1 MKAATRG
8 QRREDAVERRNE
20 VEGEQHLFFGP
31 APRPK
36 AQRMIDLFD
45 EVKQLATIKKQQN
58 AELMTQALKF
68 ENEKIIDNFLDPPG
82 DTVIDIPGEGKDDLR
97 SYVDAVHSIKQKI
110 KQIYTVID
118 DVEVLR
124 KKINLAIT
132 TEQENELSV
141 LLNMQIKNGNNII
154 HSIKVE
160 IKNVRKKFLLKCQQ
174 NKIMKKNIHDNLIHV
189 FKKALHSYQQIQND
203 YNESMKDK
211 MSRHIKI
218 IYPQYTDED
227 ISSVLNHDDISTQ
240 NLVKWK
246 LQGHDNLKNAL
257 THVESKYRDVKTLEK
272 NVCDLHQTII
282 ELSALIEMN
291 DEVISNIH
299 DNVNDAQYFTEK
311 ANVDLIDA
319 RNIQRST
326 SKWMFYISMGILI
339 VVIIICLPV
348 LVKFL

>member
-1 MKAATRG
+1 
-8 QRREDAVERRNE
+8 
-20 VEGEQHLFFGP
+20 
-31 APRPK
+31 
-36 AQRMIDLFD
+36 MIDLFD
-45 EVKQLATIKKQQN
+45 EVKQLATIKKQKN
-58 AELMTQALKF
+58 AEHMTQVLKF
-68 ENEKIIDNFLDPPG
+68 QNDKIIDNFIDPSG
-82 DTVIDIPGEGKDDLR
+82 DTVIIDIPGERNDDLK
-97 SYVDAVHSIKQKI
+97 SYVDAVHSIKQEI

-118 DVEVLR
+118 DIEVLR

-132 TEQENELSV
+132 TEQENELSM
-141 LLNMQIKNGNNII
+141 LLNMQIKNGNNTIQ
-154 HSIKVE
+154 SIKVE
-160 IKNVRKKFLLKCQQ
+160 IKNVRKKFLLKSHQN

-218 IYPQYTDED
+218 IYPQYTEED
-227 ISSVLNHDDISTQ
+227 INSVLNHEDINTQ

-257 THVESKYRDVKTLEK
+257 SHVESKYRDVKTLEK

-291 DEVISNIH
+291 DEVISSIH

>member
-1 MKAATRG
+1 
-8 QRREDAVERRNE
+8 
-20 VEGEQHLFFGP
+20 
-31 APRPK
+31 
-36 AQRMIDLFD
+36 MIDLFD

-58 AELMTQALKF
+58 AKHMTQVLRF
-68 ENEKIIDNFLDPPG
+68 QNDEIIDNVIEPRG
-82 DTVIDIPGEGKDDLR
+82 DTVIDIPGEGNDDLR
-97 SYVDAVHSIKQKI
+97 SYVDDVYSIKQEI
-110 KQIYTVID
+110 KKIYTVID
-118 DVEVLR
+118 DIEVLR

-132 TEQENELSV
+132 TEQENELSL
-141 LLNMQIKNGNNII
+141 LLNMQIKNGNNSIQ
-154 HSIKVE
+154 SIKME
-160 IKNVRKKFLLKCQQ
+160 IKNVSKKFVPKSQQ
-174 NKIMKKNIHDNLIHV
+174 NKIIKKNIHDNLIHV
-189 FKKALHSYQQIQND
+189 FKKALHSYQRIQND

-218 IYPQYTDED
+218 MYPQYTDED
-227 ISSVLNHDDISTQ
+227 ISYVLNHDDINTQ

-246 LQGHDNLKNAL
+246 LQGHDNLKSAL
-257 THVESKYRDVKTLEK
+257 THVESKYRDVRTLEK

-326 SKWMFYISMGILI
+326 SKWMFYISMAILI
-339 VVIIICLPV
+339 VVLIICLPV